1 MEVSM
6 VRIFKKILAVYLEQ
20 VAKYGPVYGPY

>member
-1 MEVSM
+1 M